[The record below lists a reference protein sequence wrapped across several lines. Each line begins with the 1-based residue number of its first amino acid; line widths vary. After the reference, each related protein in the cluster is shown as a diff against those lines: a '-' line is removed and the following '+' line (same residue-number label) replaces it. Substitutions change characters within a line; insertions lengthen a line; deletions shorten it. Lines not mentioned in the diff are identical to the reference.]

1 MKTITITDS
10 AEMEQIISEC
20 QICFVGFAAPDGT
33 PYVLPMNFAY
43 HEGQIILHSAPFG
56 THQEMLKVNNRVC
69 ITFCTRSFSFVFIIL
84 ISLFTILISP

>member
-20 QICFVGFAAPDGT
+20 QICFVGFATPDGM

-43 HEGQIILHSAPFG
+43 HEGQIILHS
-56 THQEMLKVNNRVC
+56 THLAHIRKC
-69 ITFCTRSFSFVFIIL
+69 
-84 ISLFTILISP
+84 